1 MTKRFIILFLWVN
14 KFVTQQPKKS
24 SFQLKSYILIK
35 KPGNNSISYPLIDDG
50 KGNLIADKKDFPIQ
64 IKKERTE
71 TDSVITIKIT
81 LFAKQ
86 EAYFNFQE
94 TCILPIKHDD
104 SQFYMP
110 GFWYRKNLRSPKE
123 APSFHTSDSWTVRED
138 RLSAPLTGIFNDK
151 TGQYYTVLRKDKI
164 RQDTVAVNT
173 QGEVILSGKTDLGY
187 TGFRNLEGNS
197 ALVFGFPYCESP
209 TSYVRK
215 LTLAP
220 AVQAFEKMAKGET
233 KILTWEIKRSNS
245 TDFSDFVANVWK
257 YTYDAFKPKTVENT
271 LSSVKAKQALSN
283 FFVESYVS
291 TPDLNFFSGVHL
303 RTYDAQ
309 NTGVAE
315 VGFVGRVLLNA
326 FNALEYGESEKRPD
340 LIEKANSIFD
350 SYLKNGFTSQGFF
363 REYIDYTALFEDPTY
378 SIRRQSEGALAILNY
393 LKYEKKHGR
402 YHPEWESRI
411 ITLLNNFL
419 KLQVEDGSF
428 PRKFD
433 NNFEVVDSS
442 GGSTPSATLPLTM
455 ASVYFKSE
463 LYLSSAKATGQYL
476 EKQLITKSDYFSSTL
491 DANCEDK
498 EASLYAATAMYYL
511 AMVTTGDEKQQY
523 IDYSLKA
530 TYFCLSWYYL
540 WDVPFAPGQMLG
552 DIKFKSRGWGNV
564 SVENNHIDVFI
575 FEFATIL
582 DWLAVE
588 RKVPRLSAFSSVIKS
603 SLLQLMPMPDNMN
616 DIGKVGFYPEVVQHT
631 NWDYGKNGKGFYN
644 DIFAPGWVV
653 ASLWQM
659 LSPDRVSDFFKP
671 MKNFEYKI

>member
-1 MTKRFIILFLWVN
+1 MTKKNVIFFLWVN
-14 KFVTQQPKKS
+14 KWITLQQQKYF
-24 SFQLKSYILIK
+24 FQLKSCILIK
-35 KPGNNSISYPLIDDG
+35 KPGNNAVTYPLIDDG
-50 KGNLIADKKDFPIQ
+50 KGNFIADKKDFPLQ
-64 IKKERTE
+64 IKKERIE
-71 TDSVITIKIT
+71 TDSLIKIKIT
-81 LFAKQ
+81 LYAKQ
-86 EAYFNFQE
+86 EVYFNFQE
-94 TCILPIKHDD
+94 TCILPIKHED

-138 RLSAPLTGIFNDK
+138 RLSAPLTGIYDDI
-151 TGQYYTVLRKDKI
+151 TGEYYTVLRKDKI
-164 RQDTVAVNT
+164 THDTVAVHN
-173 QGEVILSGKTDLGY
+173 QGEVILSGKTDVGY
-187 TGFRNLEGNS
+187 TGFRNIEGNS

-220 AVQAFEKMAKGET
+220 SVQAFQKMSKGET
-233 KILTWEIKRSNS
+233 KILSWEIKRSQSPN
-245 TDFSDFVANVWK
+245 FSDFVANVW
-257 YTYDAFKPKTVENT
+257 TYCYDVFKPKPLLNT
-271 LSSVKAKQALSN
+271 LSDTKAKETLTN
-283 FFVESYVS
+283 FFVESYVT

-303 RTYDAQ
+303 KTHDAV

-326 FNALEYGESEKRPD
+326 FNALEYGESKNRPD

-350 SYLKNGFTSQGFF
+350 TYLKKGFTNQGFF
-363 REYIDYTALFEDPTY
+363 REYIDYTNLFEEEAY
-378 SIRRQSEGALAILNY
+378 SIRRQSEGALAVLYY
-393 LKYEKKHGR
+393 LKYEKNHGR
-402 YHPEWESRI
+402 YHPEWENRI
-411 ITLLNNFL
+411 ETLLNNFL
-419 KLQVEDGSF
+419 KLQANDGSF

-433 NNFEVVDSS
+433 NNFNVVDSS

-455 ASVYFKSE
+455 ASVYFESG
-463 LYLSSAKATGQYL
+463 LYLNSAKATGVYL
-476 EKQLITKSDYFSSTL
+476 EKQLIAKADYFSSTL

-511 AMVTTGDEKQQY
+511 AMVSTGNEKQQY
-523 IDYSLKA
+523 IDYSVKA
-530 TYFCLSWYYL
+530 AYFCLSWYYL

-552 DIKFKSRGWGNV
+552 DIQFKSRGWGNV

-588 RKVPRLSAFSSVIKS
+588 RKEPRFSAFSTVIKS

-616 DIGKVGFYPEVVQHT
+616 NIGKVGFYPEIVQHT

-659 LSPDRVSDFFKP
+659 LSPNRVSNFFNSMPTCKQ
-671 MKNFEYKI
+671 KN